1 MKTLVAI
8 LISLLFIQGYFLN
21 NNSKKNTAL
30 IKEHEDAVLAISYH
44 EKKNSKIMKLIEF
57 AENKNADMDAQLR
70 EQKIVNSEL
79 KTKNDALKH
88 SINQFEQKINSQTI
102 FIQQKDSEILVLK
115 NELLK
120 YISE

>member
-70 EQKIVNSEL
+70 EQKIANSEL
-79 KTKNDALKH
+79 KTKNDALRH

>member
-8 LISLLFIQGYFLN
+8 LISLLFIQGSFLN
-21 NNSKKNTAL
+21 NNSQKNTAL

-70 EQKIVNSEL
+70 EHKIANSEL
-79 KTKNDALKH
+79 KTKNDALRH

>member
-8 LISLLFIQGYFLN
+8 LISLLFIQGSFLN
-21 NNSKKNTAL
+21 NNSQKNTAL

-70 EQKIVNSEL
+70 EQKIANSEL
-79 KTKNDALKH
+79 KTKNDALRY

>member
-1 MKTLVAI
+1 MKTLDAI

-70 EQKIVNSEL
+70 EQKIANSEL
-79 KTKNDALKH
+79 KTKNDALRH

>member
-8 LISLLFIQGYFLN
+8 LISLLFIQGYFFN
-21 NNSKKNTAL
+21 NNSQNNTAL

-70 EQKIVNSEL
+70 EQKIANSEL
-79 KTKNDALKH
+79 KTKNDALRH

-120 YISE
+120 YISK

>member
-1 MKTLVAI
+1 
-8 LISLLFIQGYFLN
+8 
-21 NNSKKNTAL
+21 
-30 IKEHEDAVLAISYH
+30 
-44 EKKNSKIMKLIEF
+44 MKLIEF

-70 EQKIVNSEL
+70 EQKIANSEL
-79 KTKNDALKH
+79 KTKNDALRY

>member
-21 NNSKKNTAL
+21 NNSQKNTAL

-70 EQKIVNSEL
+70 EQKIANSEL
-79 KTKNDALKH
+79 KTKNDTLRH

>member
-21 NNSKKNTAL
+21 NNSQKNTAL

-70 EQKIVNSEL
+70 EQKIANSEL
-79 KTKNDALKH
+79 KTKNDALRH

>member
-8 LISLLFIQGYFLN
+8 LISLLFIQGYFFN
-21 NNSKKNTAL
+21 NNSQKNTAL

-70 EQKIVNSEL
+70 EQKIANSEL

>member
-70 EQKIVNSEL
+70 EQKIANSEL

>member
-21 NNSKKNTAL
+21 NNSQKNTAL
-30 IKEHEDAVLAISYH
+30 NKEHEDAVLAISYH

-70 EQKIVNSEL
+70 EQKIANSEL

>member
-8 LISLLFIQGYFLN
+8 LISLLFIQGFFLN
-21 NNSKKNTAL
+21 NNSQKNTAL

-70 EQKIVNSEL
+70 EQKIANSEL
-79 KTKNDALKH
+79 KTKNDALRH